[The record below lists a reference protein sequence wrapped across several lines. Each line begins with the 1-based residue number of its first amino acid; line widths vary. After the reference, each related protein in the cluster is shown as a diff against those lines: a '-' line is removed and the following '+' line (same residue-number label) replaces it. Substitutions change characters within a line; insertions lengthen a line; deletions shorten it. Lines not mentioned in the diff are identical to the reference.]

1 MDLLDPFTVVLDKFE
16 ISFLILQS
24 RYSPHQLVNNI
35 SQKVLKC
42 NAYLAGCRQ
51 ICKIYACG
59 DIKNNIIGL
68 TR

>member
-1 MDLLDPFTVVLDKFE
+1 MDLSDPFTVVLDKFDYL
-16 ISFLILQS
+16 LILQN
-24 RYSPHQLVNNI
+24 RCSPQLVNNI

-51 ICKIYACG
+51 ICKIYACD
-59 DIKNNIIGL
+59 DIKNNIIEL